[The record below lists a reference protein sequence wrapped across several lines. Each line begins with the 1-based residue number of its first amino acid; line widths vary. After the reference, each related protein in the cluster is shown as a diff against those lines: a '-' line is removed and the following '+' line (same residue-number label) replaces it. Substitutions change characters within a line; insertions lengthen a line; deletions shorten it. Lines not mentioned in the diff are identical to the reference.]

1 MIFTTAVQQS
11 TSPVDQE
18 AIERWSTRASCRAER
33 FVIVKRS
40 GFGGALNAVTGVL
53 SRGSSQIVT
62 FLLTLV
68 AARYLMP
75 AQFGIFSLAAIA
87 TTLIRTLL
95 YSGAFEHLLK
105 APDARDE
112 ATECLLVNVLVALA
126 TSGLVVVG
134 ALIARLI
141 AGPSVL
147 TDLLLV
153 LLPSNLIAAFAGWQE
168 ALLLRTKRVRLYY
181 GATLTAEVVAM
192 AAAVLLFK
200 AGAGIWA
207 LAGQIYFRNLSLLIL
222 YLVISRP
229 VLSSRFSRAKT
240 KEVLSWSL
248 HRYGTL
254 LLSFGSTYAADIF
267 LGIFLS
273 PAATGLYRAS
283 SRLVTAIADM
293 IGQPT
298 RLIAMTIFS
307 ARAARGETSGTVWP
321 GVFAV
326 AALFGWSALAGLAAG
341 AGTFVPLV
349 LGEKWIAAVPIVA
362 ILCIA
367 RAFTVLD
374 SITGA
379 ALVAADQARVLLYR
393 QTIAGA
399 TLLVTLTIVAP
410 FGVIPVTI
418 ATAAVALANSLLLL
432 IIVLRR
438 LDGSA
443 DALRTQVP
451 LIVLPLCTTAAGAW
465 TAHVTIQP
473 LALPPAVKAALVVVA
488 GGIGWLAAVTLLHR
502 KARTLFASLSS
513 TPA

>member
-1 MIFTTAVQQS
+1 M
-11 TSPVDQE
+11 
-18 AIERWSTRASCRAER
+18 
-33 FVIVKRS
+33 KRS
-40 GFGGALNAVTGVL
+40 GFGGALNAMIGVL

-68 AARYLMP
+68 AARYLLP
-75 AQFGIFSLAAIA
+75 AQFGVFSLAAIA

-105 APDARDE
+105 APDAKDE
-112 ATECLLVNVLVALA
+112 SSECLLVNLLVALA
-126 TSGLVVVG
+126 SSGVVVVG
-134 ALIARLI
+134 ALIARMI
-141 AGPSVL
+141 AGPSIL

-153 LLPSNLIAAFAGWQE
+153 LLPSNLIAAVTGWQE
-168 ALLLRTKRVRLYY
+168 SLLLRTNRLRLYY
-181 GATLTAEVVAM
+181 GATLTAEVIAM
-192 AAAVLLFK
+192 IAAVLLFK

-207 LAGQIYFRNLSLLIL
+207 LAGQIYTRNLSILIL
-222 YLVISRP
+222 YFIISRP
-229 VLSSRFSRAKT
+229 ILSSRFSRVKMM
-240 KEVLSWSL
+240 EVLHWSL

-254 LLSFGSTYAADIF
+254 LLSFGATYAADIF

-307 ARAARGETSGTVWP
+307 ARAARGEASGRVWP

-341 AGTFVPLV
+341 ASTFVPLI
-349 LGEKWIAAVPIVA
+349 LGKKWIAAVPIVA
-362 ILCIA
+362 ILCVA

-393 QTIAGA
+393 QTIAGV

-410 FGVIPVTI
+410 FGIIPVTI
-418 ATAAVALANSLLLL
+418 ATAVIALANSLLLL
-432 IIVLRR
+432 TIVLRR
-438 LDGSA
+438 LDGSGE
-443 DALRTQVP
+443 ALRAQLP
-451 LIVLPLCTTAAGAW
+451 LIMLPLCVTAAGAW
-465 TAHVTIQP
+465 AAHLMIAP
-473 LALPPAVKAALVVVA
+473 LALPPAAKAAGVVVA
-488 GGIGWLAAVTLLHR
+488 GGLGWLVAVALLHR
-502 KARTLFASLSS
+502 KARALFASLS
-513 TPA
+513 TAQA

>member
-1 MIFTTAVQQS
+1 MPIDIRHGAAPKGLIF
-11 TSPVDQE
+11 
-18 AIERWSTRASCRAER
+18 IM
-33 FVIVKRS
+33 KRS

-75 AQFGIFSLAAIA
+75 AEFGIFSLAAIA

-105 APDARDE
+105 AADARDE
-112 ATECLLVNVLVALA
+112 STECLLVNILVALG

-134 ALIARLI
+134 ALIARMI
-141 AGPSVL
+141 ADPSVL

-153 LLPSNLIAAFAGWQE
+153 LLPSNLIAAVTGWQE
-168 ALLLRTKRVRLYY
+168 SLLLRTKRVRLYY
-181 GATLTAEVVAM
+181 GATLAAEVLAM
-192 AAAVLLFK
+192 IAAVLLFK

-207 LAGQIYFRNLSLLIL
+207 LAGQIYIRNLSTFTL
-222 YLVISRP
+222 YLIISRP
-229 VLSSRFSRAKT
+229 ILSSRFSRAKMM
-240 KEVLSWSL
+240 EVLSWSQ
-248 HRYGTL
+248 HRYGTM

-283 SRLVTAIADM
+283 GRLVTAIADM

-307 ARAARGETSGTVWP
+307 ARAARGETSGAVWP

-341 AGTFVPLV
+341 AGTFVPLI

-374 SITGA
+374 SITSA

-393 QTIAGA
+393 QTIAGV
-399 TLLVTLTIVAP
+399 TLLATLTIVAP

-418 ATAAVALANSLLLL
+418 ATAGVALANSLLLL

-438 LDGSA
+438 LDGSS
-443 DALRTQVP
+443 DALRAQLP
-451 LIVLPLCTTAAGAW
+451 LIGLPLCATAAGAW
-465 TAHVTIQP
+465 IAHLMIQA
-473 LALPPAVKAALVVVA
+473 LALPPAAKAALVVVA
-488 GGIGWLAAVTLLHR
+488 GGLGWIVTVALFHR
-502 KARTLFASLSS
+502 KARALFASLS
-513 TPA
+513 TARG